1 MGVGAT
7 HIDHVVIRSTDSAAT
22 ASHFADLLGVPVRRT
37 MTRPG
42 TGAHLAFMKLREVI
56 LEFAGP
62 GEPQPG
68 EPRAALAG
76 IVLCVQDIDAA
87 VQRLRELGYP
97 VGEPHPAVQPGA
109 MIATV
114 KGGTHGVPFALIQ
127 YGAIPAEEES

>member
-7 HIDHVVIRSTDSAAT
+7 HIDHVVIRSSDSAAT
-22 ASHFADLLGVPVRRT
+22 AAHFERLLGVPIRRT

-62 GEPQPG
+62 GQPEAG
-68 EPRAALAG
+68 EPRAQLAG
-76 IVLCVQDIDAA
+76 IVLCVRDIHEA
-87 VQRLRELGYP
+87 VRSLRELGYP

-127 YGAIPAEEES
+127 YGAIPEKEES